1 MSKGKILI
9 IDDEHPIRRFLRI
22 SLEAEGFDIIEAESG
37 KAGLSMAATHV
48 PELVILDLG
57 LPDIDGAQVLTQLRE
72 WSAVPVIVLTVRDA
86 EREKVR
92 LLDSGADD
100 YLTKPF
106 SMPEL
111 LARVRIAL
119 RRNLPSDGSPIF
131 QNGFLKIDFA
141 EHIVE
146 CNGKPVK
153 LTSLEFNLL
162 ALLARHVGK
171 LVTQRQLLKEV
182 WGPGSIMQSQY
193 LRVYVGQLRKKLEPN
208 PSRPV
213 LLLTEPGI
221 GYRMAIIELTEK

>member
-1 MSKGKILI
+1 MSKGKILV
-9 IDDEHPIRRFLRI
+9 IDDEQSIRRFLRM
-22 SLEAEGFDIIEAESG
+22 SLEAAGYDIIDADSG
-37 KAGLSMAATHV
+37 KAGLAMAATHV

-111 LARVRIAL
+111 LARVRVAL
-119 RRNLPSDGSPIF
+119 RRNLPSESSPIF
-131 QNGFLKIDFA
+131 ENGFLRIDFA

-146 CNGKPVK
+146 CNGRPVK

-171 LVTQRQLLKEV
+171 LVTQRQLLKDI
-182 WGPGSIMQSQY
+182 WGPGAIMQSQY

-208 PSRPV
+208 PSRPI

-221 GYRMAIIELTEK
+221 GYRMAILDLSE